1 MAHVCGIYTGIF
13 SWNKTCMPRRKSPLS
28 ILILGI
34 GDFFSKY
41 YFHSSFVIMLD
52 GKPVFVDCPDPLPMM
67 LRSASQK
74 SGVSLGLSD
83 IDHVILTHLHGD
95 HANGLESLGFYSRF
109 FRHKKPTIYT
119 IPEVRRAIWENRL
132 KSSMGPFTNNEFERV
147 GEMKL
152 EDFFRLR
159 MLHAGRTQSISG
171 MKIKIRYTKHFIPC
185 FGFKVFYKGCS
196 FGYSSDTT
204 FDPAHIDFLADC
216 DMILHETNKG
226 GHTEYEKLLGLPPAL
241 RKKMMLIHIYDDF
254 NIGRS
259 EIPVA
264 DEGRVYFI

>member
-1 MAHVCGIYTGIF
+1 MTQ
-13 SWNKTCMPRRKSPLS
+13 RKSPLS

-41 YFHSSFVIMLD
+41 YYHSSFVILLD
-52 GKPVFVDCPDPLPMM
+52 GRPVFVDCPDPLPMM
-67 LRSASQK
+67 LHAASQK
-74 SGVSLGLSD
+74 SGVSLGLND
-83 IDHVILTHLHGD
+83 VDHVILTHLHGD

-109 FRHKKPTIYT
+109 FRHKKPIIYT
-119 IPEVRRAIWENRL
+119 IPEVERAIWENRL
-132 KSSMGPFTNNEFERV
+132 KSSMGPFTNDEFERV

-159 MLHAGRTQSISG
+159 ILRPGRCHSILG
-171 MKIKIRYTKHFIPC
+171 MKIKIRHTKHFIPC
-185 FGFKVFYKGCS
+185 FGFKVSYKGHS

-216 DMILHETNKG
+216 DLILHETNKG
-226 GHTEYEKLLGLPPAL
+226 GHTEYEKLLSLPPAL

-254 NIGRS
+254 NIRRS

-264 DEGRVYFI
+264 EEGKLYFI